1 MQALVLELVWGLVQ
15 ALMREPEMVLEVRAQ
30 VLELVQGPVW
40 GLVQEP
46 EEQLV
51 PMRNLVQVVIPAG

>member
-1 MQALVLELVWGLVQ
+1 MQAL
-15 ALMREPEMVLEVRAQ
+15 

-40 GLVQEP
+40 GLVQESEEELVQLL

-51 PMRNLVQVVIPAG
+51 PVRSLAQLVIAENYSPPAG